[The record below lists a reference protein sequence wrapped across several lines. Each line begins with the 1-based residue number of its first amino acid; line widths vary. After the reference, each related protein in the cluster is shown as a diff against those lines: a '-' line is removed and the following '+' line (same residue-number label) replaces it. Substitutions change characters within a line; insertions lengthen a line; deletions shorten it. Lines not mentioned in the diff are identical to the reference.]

1 MMQLSGSTES
11 WNLKGGP
18 IIFMAR
24 AFSNALYNETKY
36 LDQINKQTEIDC
48 RKERIERI
56 GRKIALCLLIVGII
70 VGVSFCSKIETYLD
84 VDNSVT
90 TYKSLGNSAMAEFA
104 KAVGSD
110 FNYKDGEVPFYI
122 VLFLILGS
130 IVAFISSY
138 IISGTI
144 KNTYDE
150 SKGK

>member
-1 MMQLSGSTES
+1 
-11 WNLKGGP
+11 
-18 IIFMAR
+18 MAR